1 MKNQTAVEWLAEN
14 IDDLIPY
21 VNDDSAKKFNEL
33 VEQAKEMETEQIIDA
48 FDYGLYDGGENV
60 PHYNMNA
67 EKYYKDTY
75 EK

>member
-1 MKNQTAVEWLAEN
+1 MKNQTAVEWL
-14 IDDLIPY
+14 
-21 VNDDSAKKFNEL
+21 VKEL
-33 VEQAKEMETEQIIDA
+33 EEHHVFHDIKNTVAYQQAKAMETEQIIDA

-67 EKYYKDTY
+67 EKYYKETY